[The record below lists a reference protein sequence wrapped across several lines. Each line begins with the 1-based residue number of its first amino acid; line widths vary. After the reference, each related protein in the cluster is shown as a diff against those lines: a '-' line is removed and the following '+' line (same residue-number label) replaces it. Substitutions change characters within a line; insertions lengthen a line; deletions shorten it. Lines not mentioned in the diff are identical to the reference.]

1 MPANAAAL
9 DEFIV
14 RDWAFG
20 RVPRNQP
27 GSRSFAES
35 KHVSTFCL
43 IQCLARLPRTSS
55 RRAFIIPC
63 MRAAVPRVQLP
74 SVFTVESVPRRAL
87 VVAALVRETR
97 VQQRPV
103 IFL

>member
-1 MPANAAAL
+1 MPANAACL

-20 RVPRNQP
+20 RVARNQP

-43 IQCLARLPRTSS
+43 IQCLSPTPPDVLPPRVHHPLAVLPR
-55 RRAFIIPC
+55 
-63 MRAAVPRVQLP
+63 VDVQLP
-74 SVFTVESVPRRAL
+74 SVAVECSVPSVHVFVVFPPSVSHACCSAL
-87 VVAALVRETR
+87 
-97 VQQRPV
+97 
-103 IFL
+103 